1 MQRTTHAARP
11 ERLTAELTTEHAA
24 TSRDLLRQVA
34 RGTLAR
40 LLNLAL
46 ALAIFLACWIA
57 LAAALD
63 RDIMPYPWQV
73 WPVFVEQM
81 QGDLQTHLFASARRV
96 LAAIAF
102 SVLIATPIGMGLGQ
116 IRALNRIFSP
126 LIGLVHPIPKV
137 VFLPVILVIMGI
149 GERSK
154 IFLIALILFFQ
165 ILVVV
170 RDEAASLRPELIQ
183 SVRSLGAGR
192 RALFR
197 YVYLPASLP
206 AVLTALRVSV
216 GTAIAVL
223 FIAEQYSTRE
233 GLGYY
238 IVTLTWQR
246 LRFEEMYAGILAMS
260 LLGLVLYLV
269 VDFLERVFGRWRRAG
284 EF

>member
-1 MQRTTHAARP
+1 MYHQ
-11 ERLTAELTTEHAA
+11 
-24 TSRDLLRQVA
+24 
-34 RGTLAR
+34 LAR
-40 LLNLAL
+40 QILARALNLV
-46 ALAIFLACWIA
+46 LAITIFLICWIA
-57 LAAALD
+57 LAAYLH

-73 WPVFVEQM
+73 VPVFIEEM
-81 QGDLQTHLFASARRV
+81 HGDLWHHTVVSARRV
-96 LAAIAF
+96 LVATGAA
-102 SVLIATPIGMGLGQ
+102 VLIATPIGLGLGQ

-126 LIGLVHPIPKV
+126 LIALVYPIPKI
-137 VFLPVILVIMGI
+137 VFLPVILVVMGV
-149 GERSK
+149 GEISK
-154 IFLIALILFFQ
+154 EFLIASILFFQ

-223 FIAEQYSTRE
+223 FIAEQYATRE

-246 LRFEEMYAGILAMS
+246 LHFEEMYAGIMAMS
-260 LLGLVLYLV
+260 LLGLTLYTV
-269 VDFLERVFGRWRRAG
+269 IDVLERIVGRWRYAG
-284 EF
+284 EA